1 MALRLQCAGYII
13 RLAAY
18 TGQGFKEGV
27 SLTVYDELARWEKY
41 AYGCNE
47 LIFHPIGQ
55 WIFKGPFTPLFRKF
69 IGSSMPLHSKITIMA
84 YVGTYYA
91 IGSAWILTLANYL
104 LIGWYNGHLDHYY
117 IDSFKIYFSI
127 VLVFNGLG
135 NVALAVLRYRIEEKS
150 LFSARKLNATPI
162 SSNPLH

>member
-27 SLTVYDELARWEKY
+27 SLL
-41 AYGCNE
+41 
-47 LIFHPIGQ
+47 
-55 WIFKGPFTPLFRKF
+55 FTMSLPDGRSTLMDVTNSFSIHWSVDLQGSVHALFRKF

-117 IDSFKIYFSI
+117 IDSFKIYFNRACLQRAWKCCS
-127 VLVFNGLG
+127 
-135 NVALAVLRYRIEEKS
+135 R
-150 LFSARKLNATPI
+150 
-162 SSNPLH
+162 SSEIPD

>member
-1 MALRLQCAGYII
+1 
-13 RLAAY
+13 
-18 TGQGFKEGV
+18 
-27 SLTVYDELARWEKY
+27 
-41 AYGCNE
+41 
-47 LIFHPIGQ
+47 
-55 WIFKGPFTPLFRKF
+55 
-69 IGSSMPLHSKITIMA
+69 MA

-150 LFSARKLNATPI
+150 LFSARKFNT
-162 SSNPLH
+162 LHPA